1 MKRVFSCMST
11 GALLYEREIAH
22 PSDSAVIK
30 IETCV
35 SASEADGEKDKAAG
49 RGMEL
54 VEIQFVVSAILHLA
68 KIQFFRESSAAAYN
82 PLFGQSFRSA

>member
-1 MKRVFSCMST
+1 MST

-35 SASEADGEKDKAAG
+35 SASEATMG
-49 RGMEL
+49 R
-54 VEIQFVVSAILHLA
+54 
-68 KIQFFRESSAAAYN
+68 KIRRRGGVWSLWRYS
-82 PLFGQSFRSA
+82 L